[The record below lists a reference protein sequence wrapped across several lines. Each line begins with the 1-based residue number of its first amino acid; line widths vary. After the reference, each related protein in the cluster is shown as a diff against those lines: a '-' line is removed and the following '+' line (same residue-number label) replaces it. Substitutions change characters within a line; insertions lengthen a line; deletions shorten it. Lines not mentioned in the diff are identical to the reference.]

1 MNMMEFSYRNV
12 FRNIKAYAAYF
23 ISSTISASLMFS
35 FSMIILHPD
44 FNTDMFPDA
53 LKNAL
58 YVSIFIAYFF
68 LCFFVFYSESVF
80 LKSRYKD
87 FGVLYIIGASRK
99 QIKKMITIENLI
111 ITSSAGV
118 FGVIIGLVFSKILI
132 AACGRILGVTSL
144 NFYLPVKSVL
154 ITITA
159 FIVIGFVVSLSASMI
174 IKEDKVLKLL
184 KGTRKP
190 KAEPKFSKLLTLVSL
205 ITLITGYFLS
215 ATTTQK
221 NFASRVIIVTSMVVV
236 ATYFIFSQVSIRI
249 IYLLKSRK
257 KIYMNRTKMLCI
269 SDMLYRVKDNARM
282 FFLITIT
289 SAVALTSIGG
299 IYVYW
304 NSKEAEINSSFPQS
318 FFIYDYY
325 NHKDDVERKISFIK
339 SSLYDKKVDSNNVC
353 GTIKYVSVKDIDDTV
368 LVSRSTYDALKK
380 SNSMSKYKFNE
391 YKKKVLPAIFDDVK
405 VVDEDV
411 FNSTAGKKIYFTAV
425 NVSDYKTTLDISRE
439 YLDKFNSLK
448 RDKYSN
454 DFLKSYIYERTKV
467 GYGVL
472 LFSGVFIG
480 LVFFIT
486 TASFLYNK
494 CYMDIIEDKQKYC
507 NLSKIGL
514 TSKEIKKILNVEI
527 GILFVLPYSVS
538 MFHFIFAIS
547 ALKSAADV
555 LVLNVALQ
563 VIGVMI
569 VVQIIY
575 YFIIR
580 KNYIDEI
587 KKEIII

>member
-144 NFYLPVKSVL
+144 NFYLPVKSIL

-174 IKEDKVLKLL
+174 ITEDKVLKLL

-249 IYLLKSRK
+249 IHLLKSRK

-454 DFLKSYIYERTKV
+454 DFLKSYIHERTKV

-472 LFSGVFIG
+472 LFSCVFIG

-514 TSKEIKKILNVEI
+514 TFKEIKKILNVEI

-538 MFHFIFAIS
+538 MLHFIFAIS

-555 LVLNVALQ
+555 PVLNVALQ

-587 KKEIII
+587 IKEIIV

>member
-1 MNMMEFSYRNV
+1 MNMMDFSSKNV
-12 FRNIKAYAAYF
+12 FRNIKAYVAYF

-87 FGVLYIIGASRK
+87 FGVLYMIGASRK
-99 QIKKMITIENLI
+99 QIKKMISIENLI

-132 AACGRILGVTSL
+132 AACSRIIGVTSL
-144 NFYLPVKSVL
+144 DFYLPVKSII

-159 FIVIGFVVSLSASMI
+159 FILIGFVVSLSASMI
-174 IKEDKVLKLL
+174 IREDKVLKLL

-190 KAEPKFSKLLTLVSL
+190 KAEPVYSTLLTVISL
-205 ITLITGYFLS
+205 ATLIAGYFLS

-221 NFASRVIIVTSMVVV
+221 NFASRVIIVTSMVVI
-236 ATYFIFSQVSIRI
+236 ATYFIFSQVSIGI
-249 IYLLKSRK
+249 IHLLKSSK

-299 IYVYW
+299 IYAYW

-318 FFIYDYY
+318 FFVYDDI
-325 NHKDDVERKISFIK
+325 NHKDDVEQKSSFIK
-339 SSLYDKKVDSNNVC
+339 SSLAERNIYSGNVC
-353 GTIKYVSVKDIDDTV
+353 GTIKYVSVNDIDDTL
-368 LVSRSTYDALKK
+368 LVSRSTYDALQK
-380 SNSMSKYKFNE
+380 SNSINKYRFNE
-391 YKKKVLPAIFDDVK
+391 YKKNVLPAIFEEVK
-405 VVDEDV
+405 VVDENV
-411 FNSTAGKKIYFTAV
+411 FKSTAGKTIYFTAV
-425 NVSDYKTTLDISRE
+425 NVSDYKATLDISRE
-439 YLDKFNSLK
+439 YIEKFKTVK

-454 DFLKSYIYERTKV
+454 DFLKSYIHERTKV

-472 LFSGVFIG
+472 LFSCVFIG

-514 TSKEIKKILNVEI
+514 TFKEIKKILNVEI

-538 MFHFIFAIS
+538 VLHFIFAIS
-547 ALKSAADV
+547 ALKSAAEV
-555 LVLNVALQ
+555 PILSVALQ

-587 KKEIII
+587 KKEIVV

>member
-174 IKEDKVLKLL
+174 ITEDKVLKLL

-249 IYLLKSRK
+249 IHLLKSRK

-289 SAVALTSIGG
+289 SAVALTSLGG
-299 IYVYW
+299 IYAYW

-380 SNSMSKYKFNE
+380 SNSMNKYKFNE

-439 YLDKFNSLK
+439 YIEKFKTVK

-454 DFLKSYIYERTKV
+454 DFLKSYIHERTKV

-472 LFSGVFIG
+472 LFSCVFIG

-514 TSKEIKKILNVEI
+514 SFKEIKKILNVEI

-538 MFHFIFAIS
+538 MLHFIFAIS

-555 LVLNVALQ
+555 PVLNAALQ

-569 VVQIIY
+569 MVQIIY

-587 KKEIII
+587 KKEIIV

>member
-144 NFYLPVKSVL
+144 NFYLPVKSIL

-174 IKEDKVLKLL
+174 ITEDKVLKLL

-249 IYLLKSRK
+249 IHLLKSRK

-289 SAVALTSIGG
+289 SAVALSSIGG
-299 IYVYW
+299 IYAYW
-304 NSKEAEINSSFPQS
+304 NSKESEINSSFPQS
-318 FFIYDYY
+318 CFIYDYY

-454 DFLKSYIYERTKV
+454 DFLKSYIHERTKV

-472 LFSGVFIG
+472 LFSCVFIG

-514 TSKEIKKILNVEI
+514 TFKEIKKILNVEI

-538 MFHFIFAIS
+538 MLHFIFAIS

-555 LVLNVALQ
+555 PVLNVALQ

-580 KNYIDEI
+580 KNYFDEI